1 MIMNYREVEG
11 IDENGNPTTFK
22 IELPSAKEELKGLVD
37 KALTT
42 IKNGFQ
48 ELQKKSIYRAKEVI
62 EKELDEGEKAKEV
75 LGIIKPFLK
84 NLRLEQNEK
93 GEYEV
98 LIDVINSDKPL
109 IIARLKTET
118 EFDKIRKEVLK

>member
-1 MIMNYREVEG
+1 MGYKEVEG

-22 IELPSAKEELKGLVD
+22 IEIPSAKQALKEIHELVTYP
-37 KALTT
+37 LTESSIAK
-42 IKNGFQ
+42 IKDN
-48 ELQKKSIYRAKEVI
+48 IAIV

-98 LIDVINSDKPL
+98 LIDVANSDKPL

-118 EFDKIRKEVLK
+118 EFDKIRKEVC